1 MPIFIRENFSSLAI
15 CKSSCKLSMYK
26 LAFKFLDFLEIPE
39 ILETHRHKEFTLQQN
54 RKIKMLQIMVLSS
67 DREIKG

>member
-1 MPIFIRENFSSLAI
+1 
-15 CKSSCKLSMYK
+15 MYK

-39 ILETHRHKEFTLQQN
+39 ILETHPHKEFTLQQN

>member
-1 MPIFIRENFSSLAI
+1 
-15 CKSSCKLSMYK
+15 MYK